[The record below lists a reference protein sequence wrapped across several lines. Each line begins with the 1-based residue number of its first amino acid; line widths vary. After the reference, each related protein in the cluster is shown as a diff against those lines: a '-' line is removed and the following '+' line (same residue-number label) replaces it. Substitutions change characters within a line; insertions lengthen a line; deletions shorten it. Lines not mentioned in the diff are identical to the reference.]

1 LTDQFYKG
9 LKDVVKDDIARGER
23 PDTLQRMISV
33 AIKIDNQL
41 YKRNIECKGHYFRYR
56 DKK

>member
-23 PDTLQRMISV
+23 LDTLQRMISV
-33 AIKIDNQL
+33 VIKIDNRL
-41 YKRNIECKGHYFRYR
+41 YERNIECKGHYFRYR